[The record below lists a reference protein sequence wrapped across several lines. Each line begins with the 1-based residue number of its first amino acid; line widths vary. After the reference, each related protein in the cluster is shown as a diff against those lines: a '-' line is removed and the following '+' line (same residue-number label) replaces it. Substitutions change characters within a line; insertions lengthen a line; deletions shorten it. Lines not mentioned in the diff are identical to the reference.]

1 MTFRRDR
8 SPNVDVGVK
17 QDLLHML
24 LRSYNPVWLKLGLEV
39 RERKMNEN
47 SFFFLKKKASGH
59 LLYELLN

>member
-1 MTFRRDR
+1 M
-8 SPNVDVGVK
+8 DVGVK

-39 RERKMNEN
+39 RERRDET
-47 SFFFLKKKASGH
+47 SLFFSSKVLGH

>member
-1 MTFRRDR
+1 M
-8 SPNVDVGVK
+8 DVGVK

-47 SFFFLKKKASGH
+47 RVFFFSKKKASGH
-59 LLYELLN
+59 LLYKLLN